1 MRARSPLGLGNVVY
15 IEVTEDI
22 AVFLPLLFLNRRTL
36 KPTEVTVIYLLLFME
51 VHVINTCTRTC
62 LSVSSLAGGGG
73 SVIIT

>member
-1 MRARSPLGLGNVVY
+1 MTMRARAPLGNVVY

-36 KPTEVTVIYLLLFME
+36 KPTEVNLSFAIYGSSRNKYMNKNVSF
-51 VHVINTCTRTC
+51 N
-62 LSVSSLAGGGG
+62 SVNSLARGGG

>member
-1 MRARSPLGLGNVVY
+1 MTMRARAPLGNVVY
-15 IEVTEDI
+15 KEVTEDI

-36 KPTEVTVIYLLLFME
+36 KPTEVNLSFAIYGSSR
-51 VHVINTCTRTC
+51 NTCTRTC